1 MPFCPAEATVL
12 PPVDRAPVALAPLA
26 AANVRL
32 MHMVLRRYR
41 RLATLRAVE
50 TCDLENAALLALHEA
65 ALLYRPERG
74 RFSTLAF
81 LHMRRAV
88 VQVLRARSRR
98 PWRQLPATDTGEEL
112 PVADAHGQAP
122 DARLRDEDNQQTV
135 ARLLN
140 ALTDRERLVVELFYG
155 LRDGRERTRGEVA
168 SLLGVSKTRIGQLL
182 DRGPRRARRHAGQE
196 GITTSPARD
205 TGCST
210 GAAG

>member
-1 MPFCPAEATVL
+1 
-12 PPVDRAPVALAPLA
+12 
-26 AANVRL
+26 

-50 TCDLENAALLALHEA
+50 TCDLENAALLALHQA

-98 PWRQLPATDTGEEL
+98 PWRQLPATDAGESL
-112 PVADAHGQAP
+112 PVTDAHSEAP
-122 DARLRDEDNQQTV
+122 DARLRDEDNQQSV

-140 ALTDRERLVVELFYG
+140 ALTDRERLVVELLYG
-155 LRDGRERTRGEVA
+155 LRDGRERTRKDVADMMGMSGERVRQLLTA
-168 SLLGVSKTRIGQLL
+168 SLAKMKTATRQVGGTASLS
-182 DRGPRRARRHAGQE
+182 GA
-196 GITTSPARD
+196 
-205 TGCST
+205 TGCSP
-210 GAAG
+210 GVMAG